1 MIPDGCEIRLL
12 DCVFIRQLMDRLD
25 QKEREIIELR
35 FGFRSG
41 RPQTLEEIARIFK
54 ITGERIRQYETRALN
69 KMRFAV
75 RKDGLLK

>member
-1 MIPDGCEIRLL
+1 MSQDGFEIRLL

-41 RPQTLEEIARIFK
+41 RPMTLEEVARI
-54 ITGERIRQYETRALN
+54 
-69 KMRFAV
+69 
-75 RKDGLLK
+75 